1 VIYESLQLS
10 GTVRNAERLGLY
22 VAWLVSNSLLAESTE
37 QSAGRAVAH
46 LRMQALTGPEFLTT
60 VLHGELRT
68 DHLNALGQSFS
79 EAYFVTGTF
88 NEDYAGCDYTG
99 ENEWHRYDE
108 LAPKISAAFRCFREP
123 TSKLKQG
130 IAKILQFPSRKKKP

>member
-1 VIYESLQLS
+1 MIYESLQLS
-10 GTVRNAERLGLY
+10 GTARNAERLGLY

-60 VLHGELRT
+60 VLHGELRA

-108 LAPKISAAFRCFREP
+108 LAPKISAAFRRFREP
-123 TSKLKQG
+123 ASKLKQG
-130 IAKILQFPSRKKKP
+130 IAKIPQFPSRKKKP

>member
-10 GTVRNAERLGLY
+10 GTARNAERLGLY

-46 LRMQALTGPEFLTT
+46 LRMQALTG
-60 VLHGELRT
+60 
-68 DHLNALGQSFS
+68 
-79 EAYFVTGTF
+79 TF

-108 LAPKISAAFRCFREP
+108 LAPKISAAFRRFREP
-123 TSKLKQG
+123 ASKLKQG